1 MIVVSMMAVVSIF
14 VLMAPMAIPPMFMAS
29 MIVVVL
35 MVIPPM
41 FMAPMMHD
49 GRGPHDRGRDMVQR
63 SMLQLSMTL

>member
-14 VLMAPMAIPPMFMAS
+14 VFMAP
-29 MIVVVL
+29 